1 MIFLIFFCLS
11 SAKLEVEIRKS
22 RVLSR
27 SLDADLAS
35 SYVPLL
41 QIKFRMLLFSLL
53 VISTNAL
60 FFEMSE
66 KETKCFIEE
75 LPDDTIVHGKYR
87 TQVKS
92 KDSDTYEKT
101 APGMGMHVEIKDPEK
116 KVTFLL
122 ENNFGL

>member
-1 MIFLIFFCLS
+1 MRL
-11 SAKLEVEIRKS
+11 
-22 RVLSR
+22 
-27 SLDADLAS
+27 LAA
-35 SYVPLL
+35 LL
-41 QIKFRMLLFSLL
+41 GLTS
-53 VISTNAL
+53 AL

-92 KDSDTYEKT
+92 KDAEEYEKT

-116 KVTFLL
+116 KVVLARDYGSEGKFTFTSHMPGEHQICIHSNSTKWSLMSHQTMVSFFRK
-122 ENNFGL
+122 NF